1 MFENDYLLAWAI
13 YAIAALGLL
22 LVWVRM
28 TRWMWRWLREPLW
41 LVVAI
46 LLFTPTL
53 VDPAREMLA
62 PAVAIAA
69 LDLLFK
75 VGDSVWRAV
84 ADVSMYGLIAFVVYV
99 VFVALRWLLKR
110 WWQKRQASAAPT
122 ERPTDSP
129 AAEPTLREIL
139 EQERLRPARI
149 EPRL

>member
-1 MFENDYLLAWAI
+1 MFENDYLLAWTI
-13 YAIAALGLL
+13 YAVAALGLL

-41 LVVAI
+41 LAAAI

-62 PAVAIAA
+62 PAIAIAA
-69 LDLLFK
+69 LDVLFK
-75 VGDSVWRAV
+75 VGDSVWRAA
-84 ADVSMYGLIAFVVYV
+84 ADLSMYGLIAFVVYLI
-99 VFVALRWLLKR
+99 FVALRWPLER
-110 WWQKRQASAAPT
+110 WWQKRKTEAAP
-122 ERPTDSP
+122 DQSP
-129 AAEPTLREIL
+129 ADTSQAEPTLREIL

>member
-22 LVWVRM
+22 LVWMRM

-41 LVVAI
+41 LAAAI

-62 PAVAIAA
+62 PAIAIAA
-69 LDLLFK
+69 LDVVFK
-75 VGDSVWRAV
+75 VGDSAWRAA
-84 ADVSMYGLIAFVVYV
+84 ADVSLYGLIAFVAYL
-99 VFVALRWLLKR
+99 VFVALRWLLER
-110 WWQKRQASAAPT
+110 WWKQRKAAAAPD
-122 ERPTDSP
+122 ERPADFP
-129 AAEPTLREIL
+129 QAEPTLREIL